1 MRPRGRILS
10 LVIRLDQRFVSA
22 RRLFRFHVDKGISR
36 NERSPRNQIGA
47 SVCQPYANAAT
58 ALTSYQ
64 LGKLLSR
71 RRIDSIPV
79 VVADL
84 GLNLWEVRVC
94 LDKCVATDAI
104 VSCLRQNTG
113 VVLGNW

>member
-1 MRPRGRILS
+1 MAFVLETFVCTPLSGPHPGGPGPARILPQE
-10 LVIRLDQRFVSA
+10 LAERFETWCA
-22 RRLFRFHVDKGISR
+22 PEKHA
-36 NERSPRNQIGA
+36 E
-47 SVCQPYANAAT
+47 
-58 ALTSYQ
+58 TSYQ

-79 VVADL
+79 VVVDL

-104 VSCLRQNTG
+104 VSCLLQNTG